1 VSDPVNVVIIGAG
14 FGGLSV
20 ARRLSKAPLQITLID
35 RCNYHLF
42 QPLLYQVATAG
53 LSPADIAWPIRSI
66 VRHQAN
72 ARVLLGEVNAIDTDH
87 KIVSIDGDSVAYDY
101 LVLATGVRH
110 AYFGNEEWAKY
121 APGLKQIEDATAIR
135 RRILMAFE
143 RAEME
148 TDIEER
154 KRLLTFVIVG
164 GGPTGVEL
172 AGALVELARKALVA
186 DFRRIDPHQ
195 ARIIIV
201 EAGNRVLP
209 SFPVRLSQFAERSL
223 EGLGVEVRLG
233 APITW
238 CDAQGVIV
246 NKERLDAATILW
258 AAGVAASPAGKWLGA
273 QCDSAGRIR
282 AAADLSVPGFPQVY
296 AVGDTVT
303 INDGDGK
310 PLPGIAPV
318 AKQQGRFVAR
328 MIETDI
334 NKDKSPPAFR
344 YRSAGNLA
352 TIGRKSAVI
361 DFGVVRLTGRLA
373 WWIWG
378 FAHIYFLISMRNRVI
393 VTIQWLWS
401 YFTFQRGARLITG
414 EDE

>member
-1 VSDPVNVVIIGAG
+1 MSDPVNVVIIGAG